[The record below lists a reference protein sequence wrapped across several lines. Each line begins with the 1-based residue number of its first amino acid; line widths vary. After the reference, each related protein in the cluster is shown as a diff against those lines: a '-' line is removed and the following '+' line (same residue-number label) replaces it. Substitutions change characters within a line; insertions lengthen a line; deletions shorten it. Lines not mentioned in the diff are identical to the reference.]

1 MLIISPFLYRVI
13 SKFIN
18 IQFRMINYN
27 NLHFACK
34 VRYRSVNKRVYFS
47 HFNNV
52 LIIFVFY
59 SFWKIHLRWLIHK

>member
-34 VRYRSVNKRVYFS
+34 VRYRSVNKRGSTSIVG
-47 HFNNV
+47 V
-52 LIIFVFY
+52 E
-59 SFWKIHLRWLIHK
+59 KK